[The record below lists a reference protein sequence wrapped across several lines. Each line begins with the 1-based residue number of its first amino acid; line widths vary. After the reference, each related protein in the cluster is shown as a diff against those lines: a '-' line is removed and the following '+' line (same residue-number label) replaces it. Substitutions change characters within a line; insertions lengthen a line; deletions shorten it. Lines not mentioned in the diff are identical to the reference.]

1 MHIKLWGSTTL
12 VVNEPFI
19 SEFQM
24 YNINNYDIQ
33 NIEVWSFNK
42 HNMNIKLNKII
53 DESFTI

>member
-1 MHIKLWGSTTL
+1 
-12 VVNEPFI
+12 
-19 SEFQM
+19 M

-53 DESFTI
+53 DEI

>member
-1 MHIKLWGSTTL
+1 MHIKLSGSTTL